1 VTANLH
7 AAICKYIKYKELIS
21 GTRLAKPIIDD
32 IWGSSLE
39 AHFSNKPQGNLK
51 MLTRYPAIV
60 TLVLLA
66 MTTALTAAEE
76 QVTHVHRFDAAE
88 FDSLRIDYRVG
99 TLTLEESFSNTV
111 EVELT
116 IKDKEG
122 KRWFTRSPD
131 LQNMDLS
138 SRNPGQQLRL
148 EFTEK
153 SVTTDWLVRLPAL
166 QSININAGVGVI
178 QGVLPAA
185 AANIDLGVGTITLVA
200 RRSSTGTVDLNS
212 GVGETVIRGASS
224 NERRSA
230 LVSSESS
237 AHGDG
242 TFPLNANV
250 GVGEVFIQLK

>member
-1 VTANLH
+1 
-7 AAICKYIKYKELIS
+7 
-21 GTRLAKPIIDD
+21 
-32 IWGSSLE
+32 
-39 AHFSNKPQGNLK
+39 
-51 MLTRYPAIV
+51 MLTRYQVIT

-66 MTTALTAAEE
+66 MTTALATAAEE
-76 QVTHVHRFDAAE
+76 SVTRVHQFDAAD

-99 TLTLEESFSNTV
+99 TLTLEESVNNMV

-131 LQNMDLS
+131 LQKMNLD
-138 SRNPGQQLRL
+138 SRSHNQQLRL

-153 SVTTDWLVRLPAL
+153 NVTTDWVVRVPDL
-166 QSININAGVGVI
+166 QNLSINAGVGVI
-178 QGVLPAA
+178 QGDLPAA
-185 AANIDLGVGTITLVA
+185 VANIDLGVGTIELAA
-200 RRSSTGTVDLNS
+200 RRDVTGSIDLNS
-212 GVGETVIRGASS
+212 GVGETVIKGVSS

-242 TFPLNANV
+242 TYSLNANV
-250 GVGEVFIQLK
+250 GVGEVSIQLN